1 MFTAK
6 DVLNTH
12 WDGKLPVRPVALANA
27 MGVMVFADPE
37 LDVSGSIELE
47 EGENPVIRFN
57 SSDAKVRQRFTIAH
71 EIGHY
76 ALGHLRSGQTKFRDP
91 ATNFSS
97 ATVKLEEREA
107 NRFAADLLM
116 PASALKFAIERHRVS
131 NIDAL
136 AELFGVSQVAMQYRL
151 QNLGLIDVRAW

>member
-12 WDGKLPVRPVALANA
+12 WDGKLPVRPVALADA
-27 MGVMVFADPE
+27 MGVRVFADPV

-47 EGENPVIRFN
+47 NGSKPVIRYN

-71 EIGHY
+71 EIGHF
-76 ALGHLRSGQTKFRDP
+76 ALGHLRTGKTKFRDP
-91 ATNFSS
+91 AAHFSS
-97 ATVKLEEREA
+97 GTLKIEEREA

-116 PASALKFAIERHRVS
+116 PAAALKFAIERHGMS
-131 NIDAL
+131 SIEDL
-136 AELFGVSQVAMQYRL
+136 SELFGVSQLAMQYRL
-151 QNLGLIDVRAW
+151 ENLGLIDVRA